1 MRRISLGFTLL
12 ALVAGSAATAL
23 AQGMPTSQPK
33 FLHIFREQ
41 VKPGRAADHAKW
53 EAGWP
58 AAFEK
63 AKSPYNY
70 IALQS
75 ITGPTEVLYVSPLA
89 NQAAYGEMMA
99 EEEKSPALSTETE
112 RLGKGESEFLSESS
126 AMQAVAMPEL
136 SQGAFPDVG
145 KMRYYEITTFRVRSG
160 HYDAWVA
167 ATKAYMAAA
176 ARSAPGAS
184 WRTYD
189 VVAGAPG
196 GTYLVFSSVGT
207 FGEFD
212 KMMAEGEATWKGMT
226 AEESATLGR
235 FMKESVITTTTNRY
249 RLDPGQSYVNAE
261 TKAKDP
267 AFWMPKAAATKAPAK
282 KP

>member
-1 MRRISLGFTLL
+1 MKKSSLSLTLL
-12 ALVAGSAATAL
+12 ALAAGGAASAL
-23 AQGMPTSQPK
+23 AQGVPTTQPK

-41 VKPGRAADHAKW
+41 VKPGRIAEHAKW

-75 ITGPTEVLYVSPLA
+75 ITGPPEVLYVSPLA
-89 NQAAYGEMMA
+89 NHAAYGDMVAA
-99 EEEKSPALSTETE
+99 ENDPALAPELD
-112 RLGKGESEFLSESS
+112 RLGKGDADFLSGAS
-126 AMQAVAMPEL
+126 ALQAVAMPDL
-136 SQGAFPDVG
+136 SHGAFPDIG
-145 KMRYYEITTFRVRSG
+145 KMRYYEITTFRVKPG
-160 HYDAWVA
+160 HQDAWMA
-167 ATKAYMAAA
+167 ATKAYKAAA
-176 ARSAPGAS
+176 ARSAPGAT

-196 GTYLVFSSVGT
+196 GTYLVFSSVGS
-207 FGEFD
+207 FADFD
-212 KMMAEGEATWKGMT
+212 KMMTEGEATMKGAT
-226 AEESATLGR
+226 PEEMGVLGK
-235 FMKESVITTTTNRY
+235 FMKDSVISVSTNRY

-267 AFWMPKAAATKAPAK
+267 AFWAR

>member
-1 MRRISLGFTLL
+1 MPMRKSLLCLTLL
-12 ALVAGSAATAL
+12 ALTAGSSATAL
-23 AQGMPTSQPK
+23 AQGVPTSQPK
-33 FLHIFREQ
+33 FMHIFREQ

-75 ITGPTEVLYVSPLA
+75 ITGPPEVWYVSPLA

-99 EEEKSPALSTETE
+99 AEEKDPALSAETE
-112 RLGKGESEFLSESS
+112 RLQKGDAEFLSEVS
-126 AMQAVAMPEL
+126 AMQAVAVPEL
-136 SQGAFPDVG
+136 SHGAFPDVG
-145 KMRYYEITTFRVRSG
+145 KMRYYEITTFRIRPG
-160 HYDAWVA
+160 HQDAWMA
-167 ATKAYMAAA
+167 ATKAYKAAA
-176 ARSAPGAS
+176 ARSAPNAG
-184 WRTYD
+184 WRTYG
-189 VVAGAPG
+189 VVAGAPD
-196 GTYLVFSSVGT
+196 GTYLVFSSVGA
-207 FGEFD
+207 FAEFD
-212 KMMAEGEATWKGMT
+212 RMMAEGEATMKGAT
-226 AEESATLGR
+226 AEEMGVLGT
-235 FMKESVITTTTNRY
+235 FMKESVINVSTNRY

-267 AFWMPKAAATKAPAK
+267 AFWAK

>member
-1 MRRISLGFTLL
+1 MPMKKTCLRLTLL
-12 ALVAGSAATAL
+12 ALVAGSATTAL
-23 AQGMPTSQPK
+23 AQGVPTTQPK
-33 FLHIFREQ
+33 FLHIYRER
-41 VKPGRAADHAKW
+41 VKVGRAGDHAKW

-63 AKSPYNY
+63 AKSKYNY
-70 IALQS
+70 IAVSS
-75 ITGPTEVLYVSPLA
+75 ISGPPEVLYLA
-89 NQAAYGEMMA
+89 PFASQAAYGEMLAA
-99 EEEKSPALSTETE
+99 EGDPVLGPELE
-112 RLGKGESEFLSESS
+112 RLSKGDADFVEEL
-126 AMQAVAMPEL
+126 AGLQAVAMPEL
-136 SQGAFPDVG
+136 SLGAFPDMSKV
-145 KMRYYEITTFRVRSG
+145 RFYEITTFRVKPG

-167 ATKAYMAAA
+167 ATKAYKAAA

-196 GTYLVFSSVGT
+196 GTYLVMSSLGA
-207 FGEFD
+207 FAEFD

-226 AEESATLGR
+226 PQEAETLGK
-235 FMKESVITTTTNRY
+235 FMKDSLVMTTTQRY
-249 RLDPGQSYVNAE
+249 RVEPAMSYVDAA

-267 AFWMPKAAATKAPAK
+267 AFWGK